1 MNKNILILVLVSL
14 IFSCGKKEKST
25 SYENHSEEKEGLHLS
40 DQQTQLGHIETD
52 TITEHPLGDELLL
65 TGKLTPNQ
73 NKLTSVSS
81 RVMGRIEK
89 LYFKNSGEEIK
100 EGQPIYDIYSEDLN
114 LAVKELKL
122 AIEKKKLLNAEGIDM
137 DRIIQSA
144 KNKLSLYGLSQKQ
157 VRDIENS
164 DSFSNI
170 ITIISSASGVITST
184 DVREGDYVMEGGSIY
199 HMADLSSLWAEVQVY
214 SDNLSKIS
222 ENMLATVYIPS
233 ITGGKKEG
241 KISFMNP
248 ELNPSSKINVVRIE
262 LSNQQGE
269 LKPGMQVNVSVLL
282 NKQIALALPT
292 DAIIL
297 DGKGASVWVQTG
309 HNQFKNVMVET
320 GIETNEY
327 TEIKS
332 GLKQGDV
339 VVISGAYLLS
349 SEYLFKNGTNPMG
362 EHDMGKMKMKMKM

>member
-1 MNKNILILVLVSL
+1 MTKNILILLLMFL
-14 IFSCGKKEKST
+14 IFSCGKKDKPT
-25 SYENHSEEKEGLHLS
+25 SHENHSEEKEELHLS
-40 DQQTQLGHIETD
+40 DQQIQLGHIETD
-52 TITEHPLGDELLL
+52 TITEHSLGDELLL
-65 TGKLTPNQ
+65 TGVLKPNQ

-114 LAVKELKL
+114 LAAKELKL
-122 AIEKKKLLNAEGIDM
+122 AIEKKKLLNAEGVDM
-137 DRIIQSA
+137 ERIIQSA
-144 KNKLSLYGLSQKQ
+144 RSKLSLYGLSQKQ

-164 DSFSNI
+164 RSFSNI
-170 ITIISSASGVITST
+170 ITISSSTSGVISST

-214 SDNLSKIS
+214 SDDLSKIN
-222 ENMLATVYIPS
+222 ENMEATVYFPS

-262 LSNQQGE
+262 LSNQVGN
-269 LKPGMQVNVSVLL
+269 LKPGMQINVSVLL
-282 NKQIALALPT
+282 NKQVALALPT

-320 GIETNEY
+320 GIETNAY
-327 TEIKS
+327 TEIKT
-332 GLKQGDV
+332 GLKQGDII
-339 VVISGAYLLS
+339 VISGAYLLS
-349 SEYLFKNGTNPMG
+349 SEYLFKYGTNPMG
-362 EHDMGKMKMKMKM
+362 EHDMEKM

>member
-1 MNKNILILVLVSL
+1 MNKNILMLFLVFL
-14 IFSCGKKEKST
+14 IFSCGKKEKPT
-25 SYENHSEEKEGLHLS
+25 SHENHSEEKEGLHLS
-40 DQQTQLGHIETD
+40 DQQVQLGHIETD

-65 TGKLTPNQ
+65 TGMLAPNQ

-114 LAVKELKL
+114 LAAKELKL
-122 AIEKKKLLNAEGIDM
+122 AIEKKKLLNAEGVDM
-137 DRIIQSA
+137 ERIIQSTR
-144 KNKLSLYGLSQKQ
+144 NKLSLYGLSQKQ
-157 VRDIENS
+157 IQDIENN
-164 DSFSNI
+164 SFSNI
-170 ITIISSASGVITST
+170 VTIISSASGVITST

-214 SDNLSKIS
+214 SDDLSKIS
-222 ENMLATVYIPS
+222 ENMLATVYIPN

-241 KISFMNP
+241 RISFMNP

-262 LSNQQGE
+262 FSNQEGE
-269 LKPGMQVNVSVLL
+269 LKPGMQINVSILL
-282 NKQIALALPT
+282 NKQTALALPT
-292 DAIIL
+292 DAIIV

-309 HNQFKNVMVET
+309 HNQFKSVMVET

-332 GLKQGDV
+332 GLKHGNV

-349 SEYLFKNGTNPMG
+349 SEYLFKNGTNPMDG
-362 EHDMGKMKMKMKM
+362 HDMGK

>member
-1 MNKNILILVLVSL
+1 MNKKILILFLVSL
-14 IFSCGKKEKST
+14 IFSCEKKEKPS
-25 SYENHSEEKEGLHLS
+25 SHENHSEEKEGLHLS
-40 DQQTQLGHIETD
+40 DQQMQLGHIETD
-52 TITEHPLGDELLL
+52 TISKHSLRDELLL
-65 TGKLTPNQ
+65 TGVLMPNQ

-89 LYFKNSGEEIK
+89 IYFKNSGEEIK

-114 LAVKELKL
+114 LAAKELKL
-122 AIEKKKLLNAEGIDM
+122 AIEKKKLLNAEGVDM
-137 DRIIQSA
+137 DRIIQSTR
-144 KNKLSLYGLSQKQ
+144 NKLSLYGLSQKQ
-157 VRDIENS
+157 VQDIENS
-164 DSFSNI
+164 NNFSNI

-214 SDNLSKIS
+214 SDDLSKIS

-241 KISFMNP
+241 KISFINP
-248 ELNPSSKINVVRIE
+248 ELNPTSKINIVRIE
-262 LSNQQGE
+262 LSNQEGE
-269 LKPGMQVNVSVLL
+269 LKPGMQINVSVLL

-292 DAIIL
+292 DAILL

-309 HNQFKNVMVET
+309 HNQFKSVMVET

-339 VVISGAYLLS
+339 VVTSGAYLLS

-362 EHDMGKMKMKMKM
+362 EHDDMSKMKM